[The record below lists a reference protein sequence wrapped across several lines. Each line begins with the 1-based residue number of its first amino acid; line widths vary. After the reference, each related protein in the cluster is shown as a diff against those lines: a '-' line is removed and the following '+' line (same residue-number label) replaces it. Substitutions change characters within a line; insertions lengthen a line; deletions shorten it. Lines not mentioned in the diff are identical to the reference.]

1 MKKITMNIML
11 LCGLITIGNVT
22 TTRAQSTVLLDDG
35 NKQVECVTEE
45 NYQEFIRPQLK
56 ANINKLRQEGKLNFA
71 NDATTAKVGDGTV
84 PLSWPLRMHGESAF
98 AFHPLYFLVT
108 LLAQHECI
116 TNSAYKDA
124 MDIQKHGGNI
134 YLPQHLHENLPKGCR
149 HLLAS

>member
-1 MKKITMNIML
+1 MARSI
-11 LCGLITIGNVT
+11 
-22 TTRAQSTVLLDDG
+22 
-35 NKQVECVTEE
+35 
-45 NYQEFIRPQLK
+45 
-56 ANINKLRQEGKLNFA
+56 FA
-71 NDATTAKVGDGTV
+71 TKM
-84 PLSWPLRMHGESAF
+84 PLRMQGESAF

-149 HLLAS
+149 HLLASKDAFNGRQLRTVDDC